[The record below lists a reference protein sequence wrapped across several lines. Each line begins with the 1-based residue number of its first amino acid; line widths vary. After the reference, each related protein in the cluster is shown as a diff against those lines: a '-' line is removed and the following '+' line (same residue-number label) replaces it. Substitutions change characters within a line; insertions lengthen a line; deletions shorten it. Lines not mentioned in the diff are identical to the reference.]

1 MAEDVVNQIGT
12 KLGINKQCETS
23 EVVISD
29 SVKSNWNST
38 SYFKKIEKEKNYN
51 DLICECELITKK
63 DIEDV
68 MKNEEIIDFHNI
80 RRRVRVGFGPWQGTF
95 CNSRLANLLVGK
107 KYDFDIEESIL
118 NFWAERLKGS
128 ISTAYGDQAKQILL
142 SYYIFQENFGLNLN
156 SISTNEDE
164 VRSWKLM

>member
-1 MAEDVVNQIGT
+1 M
-12 KLGINKQCETS
+12 
-23 EVVISD
+23 
-29 SVKSNWNST
+29 
-38 SYFKKIEKEKNYN
+38 
-51 DLICECELITKK
+51 ICECELITKK

-80 RRRVRVGFGPWQGTF
+80 RRRVRVGFGPCQGTF

-128 ISTAYGDQAKQILL
+128 IRTAYGDQAKQILL
-142 SYYIFQENFGLNLN
+142 SDYIFQENFGLNLN

-164 VRSWKLM
+164 VRS